1 MTAERKLLTDRAG
14 VAMQLA
20 LLLLAISLA
29 AATANARNSNPGGD
43 GLSTS
48 CRSMVDSSAVDAP
61 ARSSEGREP
70 GCSARLG
77 AALSVGPLQD
87 IGTAAVSAIHEAVR
101 MHGMVVFKN
110 QALSRAEQVA
120 LTDVLGETIIL
131 PRSFEGQ
138 DPNVDATDLS
148 PRAS

>member
-1 MTAERKLLTDRAG
+1 M
-14 VAMQLA
+14 
-20 LLLLAISLA
+20 
-29 AATANARNSNPGGD
+29 
-43 GLSTS
+43 
-48 CRSMVDSSAVDAP
+48 
-61 ARSSEGREP
+61 
-70 GCSARLG
+70 
-77 AALSVGPLQD
+77 
-87 IGTAAVSAIHEAVR
+87 SAIHEAVR

>member
-1 MTAERKLLTDRAG
+1 
-14 VAMQLA
+14 
-20 LLLLAISLA
+20 
-29 AATANARNSNPGGD
+29 
-43 GLSTS
+43 
-48 CRSMVDSSAVDAP
+48 
-61 ARSSEGREP
+61 
-70 GCSARLG
+70 
-77 AALSVGPLQD
+77 
-87 IGTAAVSAIHEAVR
+87 

-138 DPNVDATDLS
+138 DTNVDATDLS